1 MQGQGRRV
9 HGLVLSTLHRSA
21 MAARSVRVSDANV
34 RAGLGAGLYV
44 RVKGRRFR
52 VKRQRFRVKGQR
64 FRVKG
69 QMFRVNDQ
77 RLRVKGPGSRVRRLR
92 FWVWDEG

>member
-52 VKRQRFRVKGQR
+52 VKRQRFRVKGQ
-64 FRVKG
+64 
-69 QMFRVNDQ
+69 MFRVNDQ

>member
-1 MQGQGRRV
+1 
-9 HGLVLSTLHRSA
+9 L

-52 VKRQRFRVKGQR
+52 VKRQRFRVEGQR
-64 FRVKG
+64 FTCRVKG

-77 RLRVKGPGSRVRRLR
+77 KLRVKGPGSRVRRLR
-92 FWVWDEG
+92 FGVGDEG